1 MAVRCREPKGTSQ
14 VVKKFSKA
22 GGNGALARTRLVL
35 DALLLIAL
43 ITLAVTG
50 FRQPQPQ
57 QADVIRPD
65 QSADAF
71 PRQTRYAPARI
82 KDQGDFKLCYE
93 PRMTPCPGEASP
105 RVALHQEAIE
115 CIVDSL
121 NERMALPYDIT
132 ITFKECDGPDASYDD
147 TTHQVTVCYDLIDDY
162 YDLFSIEIKD
172 EAALDEAVKGAL
184 ASALFHE
191 LGHALMDAWNLPIT
205 GKEEDA
211 ADQLST
217 LILIEETEEGEQMAL
232 DGALA
237 FKLYAALD
245 GGEEKAY
252 WDEHSLDEQRFYGI
266 LCMLYG
272 HDPEKYEQMIKDGT
286 LPASRAEM
294 CKDDYAKLKKS
305 WQTLLAPFVKTPSE
319 NVAKIRLR

>member
-93 PRMTPCPGEASP
+93 PRMTPCP
-105 RVALHQEAIE
+105 
-115 CIVDSL
+115 
-121 NERMALPYDIT
+121 
-132 ITFKECDGPDASYDD
+132 
-147 TTHQVTVCYDLIDDY
+147 
-162 YDLFSIEIKD
+162 
-172 EAALDEAVKGAL
+172 
-184 ASALFHE
+184 
-191 LGHALMDAWNLPIT
+191 
-205 GKEEDA
+205 
-211 ADQLST
+211 
-217 LILIEETEEGEQMAL
+217 
-232 DGALA
+232 
-237 FKLYAALD
+237 
-245 GGEEKAY
+245 
-252 WDEHSLDEQRFYGI
+252 
-266 LCMLYG
+266 
-272 HDPEKYEQMIKDGT
+272 
-286 LPASRAEM
+286 
-294 CKDDYAKLKKS
+294 
-305 WQTLLAPFVKTPSE
+305 
-319 NVAKIRLR
+319 